1 MSTTATKKQPAK
13 ITNGCIHLAATELRR
28 ALEAIGPAVHSSAAK
43 PIHRHCCLSA
53 GLIEADNGELRIDVE
68 LNTDHRGQAHLT
80 DILILPYDRL
90 RLIVASVAPDCTV
103 MLDPH
108 HTGVLIT
115 AGRGSWTLPTLPP
128 SEWPTVEDPKLSPVC
143 RLPADQFARMAMNV
157 RHACD
162 TVGQGRLAL
171 GAVCVEMRDG
181 TLSLVGTDGRRMCV
195 SECEIDQATEDSQT
209 LVPRKAIDAMV
220 AAARHAGDDGV
231 QLERSATQVVATFG
245 GTTIT
250 ARQMSGSYA
259 KWREIGKERVE
270 EPTEANAGMLLA
282 LCGSAA
288 ICTSETSRGVE
299 LSTGKTV
306 RMRSVSSENGEAVCE
321 CDCVSAGA
329 TVNTKIDPSYAA
341 EWLRSLELA
350 ETVAMHVKDA
360 ESALVLVCEDTYTV
374 IMPLVA

>member
-1 MSTTATKKQPAK
+1 MTP
-13 ITNGCIHLAATELRR
+13 
-28 ALEAIGPAVHSSAAK
+28 
-43 PIHRHCCLSA
+43 
-53 GLIEADNGELRIDVE
+53 GLIAADNGELCIDVE
-68 LNTDHRGQAHLT
+68 VDDQRDGWRG
-80 DILILPYDRL
+80 DPMLILPYDRL
-90 RLIVASVAPDCTV
+90 RLIVASVAPDCIV
-103 MLDPH
+103 VLDPSG
-108 HTGVLIT
+108 TGVRIT
-115 AGRGSWTLPTLPP
+115 AGRGSWTLPTLPS

-143 RLPADQFARMAMNV
+143 RLPADQFARMASNV

-162 TVGQGRLAL
+162 VGQGRLAL

-209 LVPRKAIDAMV
+209 LVPRKSIDAMV
-220 AAARHAGDDGV
+220 AAARHAGDAGV
-231 QLERSATQVVATFG
+231 QLERSATQVVATLG

-250 ARQMSGSYA
+250 ARQMSGHYA
-259 KWREIGKERVE
+259 KWREIGTARVE

-299 LSTGKTV
+299 MTTGKSV
-306 RMRSVSSENGEAVCE
+306 RMRAVSPENGEAVCE

-329 TVNTKIDPSYAA
+329 TVTTKIDPSYAA
-341 EWLRSLELA
+341 QWLRSLELA
-350 ETVAMHVKDA
+350 ETVAMHLKDS
-360 ESALVLVCEDTYTV
+360 ESALVLICGDTYTV